1 MKKIKQ
7 NAREKLLDVTFEEV
21 YLNGYSATSIDA
33 ILKKAGVPK
42 GSMYHYFK
50 SKKSLVLA
58 MIEERLSPKMDSFF
72 LFKRV
77 DGLSVYGSLEQILQN
92 ISNNSALINS
102 GCPMYRLMVE
112 LSPVDSDF
120 DNIIKI
126 GYENMLNN
134 LSAMLKD
141 GVNAKEFSNSLNCDN
156 FAKFIISS
164 VWGVLSLS
172 PTISSSKSFLEQTI
186 FILKALDCYR
196 N

>member
-7 NAREKLLDVTFEEV
+7 NAREKLLDVTFEEI
-21 YLNGYSATSIDA
+21 YLKGYSATSIDA
-33 ILKKAGVPK
+33 ILKKADVPK
-42 GSMYHYFK
+42 GSMYYYFK

-58 MIEERLSPKMDSFF
+58 MIEERLYPKMDSFF

-77 DGLSVYGSLEQILQN
+77 DGLSVYSSLEQILQN
-92 ISNNSALINS
+92 ISKNSTLINS

-172 PTISSSKSFLEQTI
+172 PTISSPKSFLEQTF